1 MPLFLRPVF
10 HTKVWGGSNL
20 EQLGYTLPNHN
31 IGEAWGISAHPNGN
45 CEIINGPYK
54 GETLNEVWTNHREL
68 FGDFPSKD
76 FPLMTKIVDANKP
89 LSIHVH
95 PDDAYAYENES
106 GQYGKSECWYIID
119 AQENAEIVYGLKVDS
134 TDEAKSKVSAQDFT
148 NLFNKIKVQ
157 PGEFYFIPAGTVHS
171 IGEGIIAYETMQA
184 SDVSYRIYDY
194 ERQPLEG
201 ENRELQVDKA
211 IDVIEVF
218 NENMNITPD
227 TEMVENHKLTKLVS
241 NDFFTIVKWD
251 IFGTLNYMKPREF
264 VLV

>member
-1 MPLFLRPVF
+1 M
-10 HTKVWGGSNL
+10 
-20 EQLGYTLPNHN
+20 
-31 IGEAWGISAHPNGN
+31 
-45 CEIINGPYK
+45 
-54 GETLNEVWTNHREL
+54 
-68 FGDFPSKD
+68 
-76 FPLMTKIVDANKP
+76 
-89 LSIHVH
+89 
-95 PDDAYAYENES
+95 
-106 GQYGKSECWYIID
+106 
-119 AQENAEIVYGLKVDS
+119 
-134 TDEAKSKVSAQDFT
+134 
-148 NLFNKIKVQ
+148 Q

-184 SDVSYRIYDY
+184 SDVSYRLYDY

-264 VLV
+264 VLVSIIKGEGQVIIDGDIYDIKGGNNFILTSDDLDTVFEGEFEIIISYL